1 MTGEGLVT
9 CRQLADFILDYLEGQ
24 LPAETRSAFEHHL
37 TLCPNCVNYIAS
49 YGATVEIA
57 RRAFDEDG
65 AGPHAMPEALVQ
77 AILAARQAHRGT
89 T

>member
-1 MTGEGLVT
+1 MT

-49 YGATVEIA
+49 YGATVEMA
-57 RRAFDEDG
+57 RRAFDEGADG
-65 AGPHAMPEALVQ
+65 PPEMPEALIQ
-77 AILAARQAHRGT
+77 AILAARRAARET
-89 T
+89 P

>member
-1 MTGEGLVT
+1 VTGEGLVT

-49 YGATVEIA
+49 YGATVEMA
-57 RRAFDEDG
+57 RRAFDEDA
-65 AGPHAMPEALVQ
+65 AGPPEMPEALVR
-77 AILAARQAHRGT
+77 AILAARQAHREMP
-89 T
+89 